1 MNLEHLEQLIAFKE
15 QGTLSKAA
23 EVLLISQP
31 ALTRSMQK
39 LEEELNIPLFE
50 RQKNKLT
57 LTETGEYVVEEGR
70 KLLIHVDNFQEKI
83 RQHHL
88 RRMRFIGGICAPG
101 VAYEIENRVGKT
113 RFEQQFQLSQEEN
126 ERLKDGLFNHSYD
139 FIVTDDPIE
148 DDHVYVEPYFKE
160 VLSLSLP
167 VHHPLASRNVVHLED
182 FKGLTMLLRTRLG
195 IWDRFINQLTDTTFI
210 QQDNDETFVQLAEAS
225 DLPVFTTNITV
236 EYGVSSFYR
245 RHIPIDAPFAEV
257 MFYINVLKNNKEII
271 HHLK

>member
-1 MNLEHLEQLIAFKE
+1 MNLEHLKQLITFKE

-39 LEEELNIPLFE
+39 FEEELNIPLFE

-57 LTETGEYVVEEGR
+57 LTDTGEYVVEEGR
-70 KLLIHVDNFQEKI
+70 KLLMHADTFEEKI

-88 RRMRFIGGICAPG
+88 RSEVFTGGICAPG
-101 VAYEIENRVGKT
+101 IAFELENRVGKT
-113 RFEQQFQLSQEEN
+113 RYNQQFQLTQEDDEHL
-126 ERLKDGLFNHSYD
+126 EEGLFNHHYD
-139 FIVTDDPIE
+139 FVVTDHPIE
-148 DDHVYVEPYFKE
+148 DARVYTEPYFKE

-167 VHHPLASRNVVHLED
+167 VHHPLASRNIVQLED

-195 IWDRFINQLTDTTFI
+195 IWDRFIDQLKDTTFI
-210 QQDNDETFVQLAEAS
+210 QQDDYETFAQLAAAS

-236 EYGVSSFYR
+236 EYGVSAFYR
-245 RHIPIDAPFAEV
+245 KHIPIDSPYTEV
-257 MFYINVLKNNKEII
+257 MFYMNVLKGNRDVIQ
-271 HHLK
+271 HLK